1 MQVFVCDSS
10 MSRSAQM
17 LDSKRLNKQIVE
29 AFQLVEDRLP
39 NLHHPAYMFWKEH
52 KKELRMYMSCLCAE
66 YTRRYG
72 KEHKCANVA
81 SKPTTDS
88 FASFIPEFDL
98 LLLSHRVNLLRKDE
112 NWYSQF
118 FSVPLPLTDYP
129 NGYYWNAPYAR
140 SSQDSTKAWKKYYD
154 KF

>member
-52 KKELRMYMSCLCAE
+52 KEELNVYVFPLC
-66 YTRRYG
+66 
-72 KEHKCANVA
+72 
-81 SKPTTDS
+81 
-88 FASFIPEFDL
+88 
-98 LLLSHRVNLLRKDE
+98 
-112 NWYSQF
+112 
-118 FSVPLPLTDYP
+118 
-129 NGYYWNAPYAR
+129 
-140 SSQDSTKAWKKYYD
+140 
-154 KF
+154 